1 MITSLLCHDEIKV
14 CRICIRWLMVQAG
27 GVDVAPMLPVI
38 DIDDSVRFY
47 ETVGFDVERYDEQF
61 AVAHLNDQTVFGLD
75 LHAGMNRNDNHAGC
89 YVITANADE
98 WHSRLHAAGLAVT
111 SIEDKPWG
119 THEFTLTDPSGNKIR
134 IGKSVPA
141 D

>member
-1 MITSLLCHDEIKV
+1 MVTSLLCHDEIKV

-61 AVAHLNDQTVFGLD
+61 AVAHLNDQTVFRLD
-75 LHAGMNRNDNHAGC
+75 LYADMN
-89 YVITANADE
+89 
-98 WHSRLHAAGLAVT
+98 AVT

-119 THEFTLTDPSGNKIR
+119 THEFTLTDPSANEIR
-134 IGKSVPA
+134 IGRSIPT